1 MNALDLLDRFRGGAQ
16 KAPSEDSTAAR
27 IIDAA
32 RDQLE
37 LFGIQR
43 TTMDDVARRAG
54 VSRVTVYRHFE
65 NKDVL
70 VDAVIMREV
79 RRFLRELG
87 EFADNFDDDEEQ
99 IVEAFGFIVT
109 TLRNNRLVQRLLVGE
124 PELFIPQLT
133 TNAGPLIALARSMIV
148 EYTKQRMPD
157 VPEADLAV
165 AAEVGIRLTISLLL
179 TPDSVVDLDDPEQLR
194 AVSARLSETLLML
207 GDRAG
212 RGSD

>member
-32 RDQLE
+32 RNQLE